1 MRLNEEN
8 KKIRGLFKNI
18 RDLYTSYDTIKNN
31 MPLFLRFITRVSL
44 DCYIVLAI
52 FFLVSLILPP
62 AMGEIRLNDEYLTW
76 QEFWKRGEP
85 LVVLAVASLM
95 LPISYGVLWK
105 KKWVRPFLVCFLVIQ
120 VLPFGIVGF
129 LFEHPETLRYFDNFK
144 STKDLLWY
152 VFHLSVWVTLAT
164 WYLYYKKTVVEF
176 FNLEESRIR

>member
-1 MRLNEEN
+1 MR
-8 KKIRGLFKNI
+8 KIIKIRGLFKNI
-18 RDLYTSYDTIKNN
+18 RDLYILYDTIKKN

-44 DCYIVLAI
+44 DGYIVLGI
-52 FFLVSLILPP
+52 FFLFSLLLPP
-62 AMGEIRLNDEYLTW
+62 AMGEIRVNDEYLTW

-85 LVVLAVASLM
+85 LVVLAWASWM
-95 LPISYGVLWK
+95 LPIPYGVLRK
-105 KKWVRPFLVCFLVIQ
+105 RKWVRPFLVCFPVIQ
-120 VLPFGIVGF
+120 VLTIGIVCF
-129 LFEHPETLRYFDNFK
+129 LFEHPETLRIFNNFN